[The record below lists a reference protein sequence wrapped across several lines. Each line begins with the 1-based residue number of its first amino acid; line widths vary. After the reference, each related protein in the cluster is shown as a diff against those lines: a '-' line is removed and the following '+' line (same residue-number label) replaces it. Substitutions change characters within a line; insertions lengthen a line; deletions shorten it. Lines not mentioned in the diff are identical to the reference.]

1 MYFLF
6 ARSLLSSLLIWLK
19 SADPICYFYSQWS
32 LTQYTLCFFLLHLYR
47 VLFMRYIYNFFPLHV
62 LDFLHDTLYRIST
75 EFSTGYK
82 LCLFLYRISTM
93 FTVMTRWSWPRS
105 IPSSVVSSSPP
116 SLPVFRLT
124 SQQTWRKRS
133 QSANMRGV
141 HIYSGKLRYDKFKSI
156 S

>member
-1 MYFLF
+1 ML
-6 ARSLLSSLLIWLK
+6 LLIAMVLNTTYTMFF
-19 SADPICYFYSQWS
+19 PS
-32 LTQYTLCFFLLHLYR
+32 LSCSLYEI
-47 VLFMRYIYNFFPLHV
+47 YIYNFFPLV
-62 LDFLHDTLYRIST
+62 DFLHDTLYRIST
-75 EFSTGYK
+75 VCSTGYT

-105 IPSSVVSSSPP
+105 IPSLVVSSSPP

-141 HIYSGKLRYDKFKSI
+141 HIYSGKLRYDQFKSI

>member
-6 ARSLLSSLLIWLK
+6 AWSLLSSLLIWLK
-19 SADPICYFYSQWS
+19 LADLICYFSS
-32 LTQYTLCFFLLHLYR
+32 ICLFTGYTLCFFLHRLYH
-47 VLFMRYIYNFFPLHV
+47 VLFMKYIYKFFPL

-75 EFSTGYK
+75 VFSTGYK

-116 SLPVFRLT
+116 SLPVFRLI